1 MGIGTRKME
10 YRKMLFT
17 KDFKQPMKKVAK
29 AMPVGFT
36 NEDFYEAYKKYY
48 PYMMVKAQKM
58 CDDYKRHNVSR
69 KKKGYKNIVFFPEPE
84 EFLKQAS
91 SKTIGLTRKAHQSG
105 EVMSAEELARYTLIL
120 EQDSKKKIRERKRKE
135 EKFIMLAQEVEPK
148 YIKKLIDLY
157 FRTRK
162 ANTLDVNSRY
172 LILLEIAQF
181 KCKESI
187 TFLSKINSCDKNN
200 DMRLLAFNL
209 LQQMGEHPWLARNRK
224 GRKRLSAVQPID
236 IAANPTRLVEHIYKY
251 QGYIHNRYDVFLS
264 HSSYD
269 TQQLLSLKLK
279 LNAEG
284 LVVYI
289 DWVNDKVMMDRRN
302 QNEDTWNVLKLRMDE
317 SGKMLF
323 VMTDNSLRSA
333 WTPKEIDYFKSQ
345 GKEVLVYQ
353 PDEITETP
361 FQSLMDC
368 KRCLEDKQLYEI
380 ITDNKNG
387 KD

>member
-1 MGIGTRKME
+1 MGVGPRKME

-17 KDFKQPMKKVAK
+17 KNFKQPMKKVAR

-36 NEDFYEAYKKYY
+36 DDDFYEAYKKYY
-48 PYMMVKAQKM
+48 PYMMVEARKM

-91 SKTIGLTRKAHQSG
+91 SKTIRLTRKAHQDG
-105 EVMSAEELARYTLIL
+105 DVISAEEFARYTLML
-120 EQDSKKKIRERKRKE
+120 EQDSKRRIAERKRKE
-135 EKFIMLAQEVEPK
+135 EAFLILAQDIEPK
-148 YIKKLIDLY
+148 YIKKLINLY
-157 FRTRK
+157 FSTRK
-162 ANTLDVNSRY
+162 TNTLDVNSRY

-187 TFLSKINSCDKNN
+187 IFLSKINSCDKNN
-200 DMRLLAFNL
+200 DMRFLAFNL

-224 GRKRLSAVQPID
+224 GRKRQSAVQPID
-236 IAANPTRLVEHIYKY
+236 IAENPTRLVEHIYKD
-251 QGYIHNRYDVFLS
+251 QGSIHIRYDVFLS

-269 TQQLLSLKLK
+269 TQQLLSLKQK

-289 DWVNDKVMMDRRN
+289 DWVNDKVMMDRKN
-302 QNEDTWNVLKLRMDE
+302 QNEDTWTVLKLRMKE
-317 SGKMLF
+317 SEKMLF

-333 WTPKEIDYFKSQ
+333 WTPKEIDYFKSL
-345 GKEVLVYQ
+345 GKKVVVYQ
-353 PDEITETP
+353 PDEITEIP
-361 FQSLMDC
+361 FDSLGDC
-368 KRCLEDKQLYEI
+368 KKCLEEEI
-380 ITDNKNG
+380 VFTTILGGNNE
-387 KD
+387 

>member
-1 MGIGTRKME
+1 ME

-17 KDFKQPMKKVAK
+17 KDFKRPMEKVAK

-48 PYMMVKAQKM
+48 PDMMVEARKM
-58 CDDYKRHNVSR
+58 CDDYKRHNISR

-91 SKTIGLTRKAHQSG
+91 CKTIGLTRKAHQSG
-105 EVMSAEELARYTLIL
+105 DVMSADELASYTLML
-120 EQDSKKKIRERKRKE
+120 EQDSKKRIAERKRKE
-135 EKFIMLAQEVEPK
+135 EAFLILAQDIEPK
-148 YIKKLIDLY
+148 YIKKLINLY
-157 FRTRK
+157 FSTRK
-162 ANTLDVNSRY
+162 TNTLDVNSRY

-200 DMRLLAFNL
+200 DMRFLAFNL
-209 LQQMGEHPWLARNRK
+209 LQQMGEHPWLARNRT
-224 GRKRLSAVQPID
+224 GRKRKSAVQPID
-236 IAANPTRLVEHIYKY
+236 IAENPTRLVEHIYKY
-251 QGYIHNRYDVFLS
+251 QGSIHTRYDVFLS

-269 TQQLLSLKLK
+269 TQQLLSLKQK

-289 DWVNDKVMMDRRN
+289 DWVNDKVMMDRKN
-302 QNEDTWNVLKLRMDE
+302 QNEDTWTVLKLRMEE
-317 SGKMLF
+317 SEKMLF

-333 WTPKEIDYFKSQ
+333 WTPKEIDYFKSL
-345 GKEVLVYQ
+345 GKKVVVYQ
-353 PDEITETP
+353 PDEITEIP
-361 FQSLMDC
+361 FDSLGAC
-368 KRCLEDKQLYEI
+368 KKCLEEEI
-380 ITDNKNG
+380 VFTTILGGNNE
-387 KD
+387 

>member
-1 MGIGTRKME
+1 MGVGPRKME

-17 KDFKQPMKKVAK
+17 KNFKQPMKKVAR

-36 NEDFYEAYKKYY
+36 DDDFYEAYKKYY
-48 PYMMVKAQKM
+48 PYMMVEARKM

-91 SKTIGLTRKAHQSG
+91 SKTIRLTRKAHQG
-105 EVMSAEELARYTLIL
+105 GDVISAEEFARYTLML
-120 EQDSKKKIRERKRKE
+120 EQDSKRRIAERKRKE
-135 EKFIMLAQEVEPK
+135 EAFLILAQDIEPK
-148 YIKKLIDLY
+148 YIKKLINLY
-157 FRTRK
+157 FSTRK
-162 ANTLDVNSRY
+162 TNTLDVNSRY

-200 DMRLLAFNL
+200 DMRFLAFNL
-209 LQQMGEHPWLARNRK
+209 LQQMGEHPWLARNRT
-224 GRKRLSAVQPID
+224 GRKRKSAVQPID
-236 IAANPTRLVEHIYKY
+236 IAENPTRLVEHIYKY
-251 QGYIHNRYDVFLS
+251 QGSIHTRYDVFLS

-269 TQQLLSLKLK
+269 TQQLLSLKQK

-289 DWVNDKVMMDRRN
+289 DWVNDKVMMDRKN
-302 QNEDTWNVLKLRMDE
+302 QNEDTWTVLKLRMEE
-317 SGKMLF
+317 SEKMLF

-333 WTPKEIDYFKSQ
+333 WTPKEIDYFKSL
-345 GKEVLVYQ
+345 GKEVFVYQ
-353 PDEITETP
+353 PDEIMEIP
-361 FQSLMDC
+361 FDSLEDC
-368 KRCLEDKQLYEI
+368 KKCLEEEI
-380 ITDNKNG
+380 VFTTISGGNNE
-387 KD
+387 

>member
-1 MGIGTRKME
+1 MGVGTRKME

-48 PYMMVKAQKM
+48 PYMMVEARKM
-58 CDDYKRHNVSR
+58 CDDYKRHNISR

-105 EVMSAEELARYTLIL
+105 DVMSADELASYTLML
-120 EQDSKKKIRERKRKE
+120 EQDSKKRIAERKRKE
-135 EKFIMLAQEVEPK
+135 ESFLMLAQDVEPK

-157 FRTRK
+157 FRTRRT
-162 ANTLDVNSRY
+162 NTMDVNSRY

-181 KCKESI
+181 RCKESI

-224 GRKRLSAVQPID
+224 GRKRQSAIQPID
-236 IAANPTRLVEHIYKY
+236 IAANPTRLVEHIYRY
-251 QGYIHNRYDVFLS
+251 QNLIHNKYDVFLS
-264 HSSYD
+264 HSYYD
-269 TQQLLSLKLK
+269 TKQLVALKQK
-279 LNAEG
+279 LNAKG

-289 DWVNDKVMMDRRN
+289 DWVNDKVMMQRKN
-302 QNEDTWNVLKLRMDE
+302 QNEDTWKVLKLRMDE
-317 SGKMLF
+317 SKKMLF
-323 VMTDNSLRSA
+323 VMTDNSLRSE
-333 WTPKEIDYFKSQ
+333 WTQKEIDYFKSL
-345 GKEVLVYQ
+345 GKEVVVYQ
-353 PDEITETP
+353 PEKITEKP
-361 FQSLMDC
+361 FDSLDDC
-368 KRCLEDKQLYEI
+368 RKY
-380 ITDNKNG
+380 NKEEFVSTTIAN
-387 KD
+387 